1 MNKVQ
6 LIKIARA
13 LVVRGK
19 GILAADE
26 SAPTI
31 AKRFAECGIDSSPQT
46 RRDYRELLFRS
57 KDAMEQNISGV
68 ILFDE
73 TIRQQASDGV
83 QLVKIIEA
91 AGAIPGIK
99 VDTGAKP
106 LANYPGETIT
116 EGLDGCVSV

>member
-1 MNKVQ
+1 MNKDQ
-6 LIKIARA
+6 LIKIAHA

-31 AKRFAECGIDSSPQT
+31 AKRFSHCGIDSSPQT
-46 RRDYRELLFRS
+46 RRDYRQLLFRS

-73 TIRQQASDGV
+73 TIRQQANDGV
-83 QLVKIIEA
+83 QLVKSIEA

-106 LANYPGETIT
+106 LANYPGETRVVT
-116 EGLDGCVSV
+116 V